1 MGGNPADAGN
11 QSLNAVFRRFIM
23 AIAHAAPA
31 ETIDIQPLGAKLA
44 TSRTTTLVKTP
55 TLEVIRMVVRA
66 GERHSKHHVPGEITV
81 QCLEGRI
88 IFGVEDAPHELK
100 AGQMLYLA
108 GGQSHYVQGI
118 EDSSVLLTILLEKHA
133 PSDACND
140 DYAQQREQQCGCCA
154 TDPQEEYNT
163 AGDSCDN

>member
-1 MGGNPADAGN
+1 
-11 QSLNAVFRRFIM
+11 M

-31 ETIDIQPLGAKLA
+31 QTIDIQPLGAKLA
-44 TSRTTTLVKTP
+44 SSRTTVLVKTP

-88 IFGVEDAPHELK
+88 IFGVEDKPHELK

-108 GGQSHYVQGI
+108 GGQSHYVQGV
-118 EDSSVLLTILLEKHA
+118 ENSSILLTILLQKPD

-140 DYAQQREQQCGCCA
+140 DYAQQHEQQRGCCA
-154 TDPQEEYNT
+154 ADPQGEYNT
-163 AGDSCDN
+163 AGDSCDG

>member
-1 MGGNPADAGN
+1 
-11 QSLNAVFRRFIM
+11 M

-31 ETIDIQPLGAKLA
+31 QTIDIQPLGAKLTDA
-44 TSRTTTLVKTP
+44 RTTVLVKTP
-55 TLEVIRMVVRA
+55 TLEVLRMIVRA

-88 IFGVEDAPHELK
+88 VFGVEDVPHELK
-100 AGQMLYLA
+100 AGQMLYLT

-118 EDSSVLLTILLEKHA
+118 EDSSVLLTILLQKPD
-133 PSDACND
+133 PSDTCND
-140 DYAQQREQQCGCCA
+140 DYTQQQEQQQRSCCA
-154 TDPQEEYNT
+154 TDPQEEYST

>member
-1 MGGNPADAGN
+1 
-11 QSLNAVFRRFIM
+11 M

-31 ETIDIQPLGAKLA
+31 EVIDIQPLGAKLT

-55 TLEVIRMVVRA
+55 TLEVLRMIVRA

-88 IFGVEDAPHELK
+88 IFGVEDVPHELK
-100 AGQMLYLA
+100 AGQMLYLT

-118 EDSSVLLTILLEKHA
+118 EDSSILLTILLKKHD

-140 DYAQQREQQCGCCA
+140 EYIPQQERQQYDCYA

-163 AGDSCDN
+163 AGDSCAS

>member
-1 MGGNPADAGN
+1 
-11 QSLNAVFRRFIM
+11 M

-31 ETIDIQPLGAKLA
+31 EVIDIQPLGAKLT

-55 TLEVIRMVVRA
+55 TLEVLRMVVRA

-88 IFGVEDAPHELK
+88 TFGVEDVPHELK

-108 GGQSHYVQGI
+108 GEQPHYVQGI
-118 EDSSVLLTILLEKHA
+118 EDSSVLLTILLEKHDL
-133 PSDACND
+133 SDACND
-140 DYAQQREQQCGCCA
+140 DYAQQQEQQQCGCCA
-154 TDPQEEYNT
+154 TDPQGEYNT

>member
-1 MGGNPADAGN
+1 
-11 QSLNAVFRRFIM
+11 M

-31 ETIDIQPLGAKLA
+31 QTIDIHPLGAQLA
-44 TSRTTTLVKTP
+44 TARTTVLVKTLA
-55 TLEVIRMVVRA
+55 LEVIRMVVRA

-88 IFGVEDAPHELK
+88 IFGVKDVPHELK

-108 GGQSHYVQGI
+108 GGQPHYVQGV
-118 EDSSVLLTILLEKHA
+118 EESSVLLTILLEKHDS
-133 PSDACND
+133 SDTCND
-140 DYAQQREQQCGCCA
+140 DYAQQQEQQQCGGCA
-154 TDPQEEYNT
+154 TDRREEHNP

>member
-1 MGGNPADAGN
+1 
-11 QSLNAVFRRFIM
+11 M

-44 TSRTTTLVKTP
+44 TARTTVLVKTP
-55 TLEVIRMVVRA
+55 TLEVLRMVVRA
-66 GERHSKHHVPGEITV
+66 GERDSKHHVPGEITV

-88 IFGVEDAPHELK
+88 IFGVEDVPHDLK

-118 EDSSVLLTILLEKHA
+118 EDSSVLLTILLQKHD

-140 DYAQQREQQCGCCA
+140 AYAQQQEQQQRGSYA
-154 TDPQEEYNT
+154 TDPQGESST

>member
-1 MGGNPADAGN
+1 
-11 QSLNAVFRRFIM
+11 M
-23 AIAHAAPA
+23 AIAHATPA
-31 ETIDIQPLGAKLA
+31 QVIEIQSLGDQLT

-100 AGQMLYLA
+100 AGQMLYLV
-108 GGQSHYVQGI
+108 GGQPHYVQGI
-118 EDSSVLLTILLEKHA
+118 EDSSILLTILLQKPDPRA
-133 PSDACND
+133 AYND
-140 DYAQQREQQCGCCA
+140 DYTQQQEQQQRGCCA
-154 TDPQEEYNT
+154 TDPREEYNT
-163 AGDSCDN
+163 AGDSCDS

>member
-1 MGGNPADAGN
+1 
-11 QSLNAVFRRFIM
+11 M
-23 AIAHAAPA
+23 AIPHAVPA
-31 ETIDIQPLGAKLA
+31 ETIDIQPLGAKLG
-44 TSRTTTLVKTP
+44 TSRTTVLVKTP
-55 TLEVIRMVVRA
+55 TLEVVRMVVRA

-88 IFGVEDAPHELK
+88 IFGVEEVPHELK

-118 EDSSVLLTILLEKHA
+118 EGSSVLLTILLEKHD

-140 DYAQQREQQCGCCA
+140 DYAQQQGQQQCGCSA
-154 TDPQEEYNT
+154 TDPQDEQST

>member
-1 MGGNPADAGN
+1 
-11 QSLNAVFRRFIM
+11 M

-31 ETIDIQPLGAKLA
+31 EVIEIQPLGAKLA

-55 TLEVIRMVVRA
+55 TLEVIRLVVRA

-88 IFGVEDAPHELK
+88 IFEVEDVPHELK

-108 GGQSHYVQGI
+108 GGQPHYVQGI
-118 EDSSVLLTILLEKHA
+118 EDSSVLLTILLQR
-133 PSDACND
+133 PDPRDAYND
-140 DYAQQREQQCGCCA
+140 DYTQQQEQQQCGCCA
-154 TDPQEEYNT
+154 TDPQEESNT
-163 AGDSCDN
+163 AGDSCDG

>member
-1 MGGNPADAGN
+1 
-11 QSLNAVFRRFIM
+11 M

-31 ETIDIQPLGAKLA
+31 EVIDIHPWGTKL
-44 TSRTTTLVKTP
+44 TPSRTTVLIKTKN
-55 TLEVIRMVVRA
+55 LEVIRMVIPA

-88 IFGVEDAPHELK
+88 IFGVDDVPHELK

-108 GGQSHYVQGI
+108 GGQPHDVEGV
-118 EDSSVLLTILLEKHA
+118 EDSSVLLTILLGKHDS
-133 PSDACND
+133 SDACND
-140 DYAQQREQQCGCCA
+140 EYAQQHEHQCESCA

-163 AGDSCDN
+163 AGDSCGD